1 MQHGKIAAITLA
13 AAMMAA
19 PALAQ
24 TASHTTP
31 DAPGTGNGTTGTT
44 TPGVM
49 SRGTTGMNTTGAAGM
64 GSAGPATMGSGAS
77 GAAATPSDRNPVL
90 TDNGNVRASK
100 VIGSSV
106 YNDKDQKIGSVDD
119 IILGRDNKPARVV
132 LSVGGFLG
140 IDAKLVAVPYDKL
153 QFGDTNK
160 NSDNRVIMPGATK
173 DSLTNMQTYNYASK

>member
-1 MQHGKIAAITLA
+1 MQHGKLA
-13 AAMMAA
+13 AMALATAMLAA

-24 TASHTTP
+24 TASQT
-31 DAPGTGNGTTGTT
+31 TTGTT
-44 TPGVM
+44 GSGNPTLGSTAPGVN
-49 SRGTTGMNTTGAAGM
+49 SGANATGTVGTTGM
-64 GSAGPATMGSGAS
+64 GSAGPSAAGANAS
-77 GAAATPSDRNPVL
+77 TAGTTPSDTNPVL

-119 IILGRDNKPARVV
+119 IIIGRDNKPTQVV

-140 IDAKLVAVPYDKL
+140 LDAKLVAVPYDKL

-160 NSDNRVIMPGATK
+160 NSDNRVIMRGATK
-173 DSLTNMQTYNYASK
+173 DSLNGMQTYRYANK